1 MTPSTRTFRRPCVR
15 FSGHLL
21 YRLKYIRQIHGFVEH
36 TPDAAIDRLL
46 GQIVSTVSRHEV
58 DPGIRALGANF
69 VEALN
74 TILARYFH
82 IKETG
87 IAGDGAIGIYGI
99 LAASR
104 DLDHVIIYG
113 Q

>member
-1 MTPSTRTFRRPCVR
+1 MPKLPENMCRRRGRRAYYFRRR
-15 FSGHLL
+15 IEG
-21 YRLKYIRQIHGFVEH
+21 K
-36 TPDAAIDRLL
+36 DRW
-46 GQIVSTVSRHEV
+46 VS
-58 DPGIRALGANF
+58 LGANF
-69 VEALN
+69 EEALN
-74 TILARYFH
+74 TILVRYYH

-87 IAGDGAIGIYGI
+87 IAGDGAIGTYGI